1 MSTNSGTG
9 EPGASNEHQWTLRQR
24 VTALCLLTAAVLT
37 FLAAGATTA
46 AMANRG
52 QLDNLLDRITPMRSA
67 ASDLEAALV
76 DQQAAV
82 RTYVLNGFNAE
93 LERYAED
100 LSKERTAVAAIA
112 GSPAASPTI
121 KEQLSVATQLADR
134 WHAEVA
140 DPAIAAR
147 SAGDKT
153 AAEALLNDPTGAL
166 FDQARAAVVAMQHSM
181 QAVRDESIASIK
193 DTSTTLQFVLVV
205 AVILV
210 IAGGV
215 ALVMALQT
223 TVVGP
228 LTDLAAQVRRVARG
242 SYGTAI
248 TTSGPPE
255 LRRLAFDV
263 NSMRQQIASDLAE
276 VEAARRQ
283 IEEANVLL
291 EQQAVELVRSNRDLE
306 QFAYVA
312 SHDLQEPLRKVS
324 SFWQLL
330 QRRYEGQLDERAQEY
345 IAFAVNGAQ
354 RMQRLITDLL
364 TFSRIGRATT
374 GFVDIA
380 LSRLVA
386 DEVAQLDLTAE
397 PNGADITWSAL
408 PVVRGEEPLL
418 ATLFAN
424 LIGNAV
430 KFHRPDEPARVRLS
444 ARLDGDMWEI
454 SCVDD
459 GIGIEQEYAEKVF
472 IIFQR
477 LHSRDTYPGTG
488 IGLAIAKKI
497 VEYHDGTIWVDT
509 SHKGGTAIRF
519 TLPASRAGLAD
530 HSTGGV
536 TQRDRPAEPPTPEA
550 PTAAA
555 TESASLST
563 SDSSSAATVNRNP
576 GGALSRNSDPGATAH
591 PRSRIAATAAD
602 SSGVDTQTL
611 MPLAPRAATPRA
623 ANADSTAERRAAYSR
638 FAAATVSPTDS
649 SRHSSTTSRCSSVD
663 TQPEPSRIRPSTRAI
678 VA

>member
-1 MSTNSGTG
+1 MSTTSGSV
-9 EPGASNEHQWTLRQR
+9 EPGGSNERQWTLRQR
-24 VTALCLLTAAVLT
+24 VTALCLLVVAVLT

-52 QLDNLLDRITPMRSA
+52 QVDHLTDRITPMRSA
-67 ASDLEAALV
+67 GTELEAVLV
-76 DQQAAV
+76 DQETAV
-82 RTYVLNGFNAE
+82 RAYVLNGLTLE
-93 LERYAED
+93 LERYRGELANEQ
-100 LSKERTAVAAIA
+100 AAAAAIA
-112 GSPAASPTI
+112 GSTAATPEI
-121 KEQLSVATQLADR
+121 KEQLQVATDLAQR
-134 WHAEVA
+134 WRAEIA

-147 SAGDKT
+147 TADDKT
-153 AAEALLNDPTGAL
+153 GAEARLNDASGVR
-166 FDQARAAVVAMQHSM
+166 FDQVRAAVVAMQESM
-181 QAVRDESIASIK
+181 RLVRDDAISSIK

-210 IAGGV
+210 IASGV
-215 ALVMALQT
+215 ALVTALQT

-255 LRRLAFDV
+255 LQRLAFDV

-283 IEEANVLL
+283 IEETNVLL

-324 SFWQLL
+324 SFCQLL
-330 QRRYEGQLDERAQEY
+330 QRRYEGQLDERAQQY

-364 TFSRIGRATT
+364 AFSRIGRATS
-374 GFVDIA
+374 GFVDVD
-380 LSRLVA
+380 LSHLVA
-386 DEVAQLDLTAE
+386 DEVAQLETSAGMD
-397 PNGADITWSAL
+397 GADITWSDL

-430 KFHRPDEPARVRLS
+430 KFHRPDQPAKLHIS
-444 ARLDGDMWEI
+444 ARLDGDCWEI
-454 SCVDD
+454 SCVDN
-459 GIGIEQEYAEKVF
+459 GIGIEEEYAEKVF
-472 IIFQR
+472 VIFQR

-497 VEYHDGTIWVDT
+497 VEHHDGTIWIDT
-509 SHKGGTAIRF
+509 AYKDGAAIRF
-519 TLPASRAGLAD
+519 TLPTAP
-530 HSTGGV
+530 TGGAESAAGRSAH
-536 TQRDRPAEPPTPEA
+536 RDRPAAGFAPEE
-550 PTAAA
+550 PTATA
-555 TESASLST
+555 TAPASRST
-563 SDSSSAATVNRNP
+563 SESSSAAMVNRNP
-576 GGALSRNSDPGATAH
+576 GGELSRNNDPGATAQ

-602 SSGVDTQTL
+602 SSDVDTQML
-611 MPLAPRAATPRA
+611 MPLAPRAVTPWA
-623 ANADSTAERRAAYSR
+623 ESADSTADRRPA
-638 FAAATVSPTDS
+638 
-649 SRHSSTTSRCSSVD
+649 
-663 TQPEPSRIRPSTRAI
+663 
-678 VA
+678 

>member
-1 MSTNSGTG
+1 MLSGSA
-9 EPGASNEHQWTLRQR
+9 EPGANNHRQWTLRQR

-46 AMANRG
+46 AMANRD
-52 QLDNLLDRITPMRSA
+52 QLDNLLDRITPMRAA

-76 DQQAAV
+76 DQQTAV
-82 RTYVLNGFNAE
+82 RSYVLNGFNVE
-93 LERYAED
+93 LARYREE
-100 LSKERTAVAAIA
+100 LTRERTAAAAISGSVAAT
-112 GSPAASPTI
+112 PQI
-121 KEQLSVATQLADR
+121 KEQLRVAAELADR
-134 WHAEVA
+134 WRAEIA

-147 SAGDKT
+147 AGGDR
-153 AAEALLNDPTGAL
+153 AGAEARLDDPAGVP
-166 FDQARAAVVAMQHSM
+166 FDQVRAAVVAMEESM
-181 QAVRDESIASIK
+181 RVVRDDAVASIK

-255 LRRLAFDV
+255 LQRLAFDV
-263 NSMRQQIASDLAE
+263 NSMRQQITSDLAE
-276 VEAARRQ
+276 VEAARRE
-283 IEEANVLL
+283 IEEAKVRL

-324 SFWQLL
+324 SFCQLL

-345 IAFAVNGAQ
+345 ITFAVNGAQ

-374 GFVDIA
+374 GFVDVD
-380 LSRLVA
+380 LNRLVA
-386 DEVAQLDLTAE
+386 DEVAQLDLSAE
-397 PNGADITWSAL
+397 PNGADIAWSDL
-408 PVVRGEEPLL
+408 PVVRGEEALL

-430 KFHRPDEPARVRLS
+430 KFHRPGEPARVRLS
-444 ARLDGDMWEI
+444 ARLDDEVWEI
-454 SCVDD
+454 SCVDN
-459 GIGIEQEYAEKVF
+459 GIGIEEEYAEKVF
-472 IIFQR
+472 VIFQR

-497 VEYHDGTIWVDT
+497 VEYHDGTIWIDT
-509 SHKGGTAIRF
+509 TYQGGTAVRF
-519 TLPASRAGLAD
+519 TLPAMPTAAVDRT
-530 HSTGGV
+530 TGGA
-536 TQRDRPAEPPTPEA
+536 TQRESPAGGPTPEA

-555 TESASLST
+555 TASASRST
-563 SDSSSAATVNRNP
+563 SESSSAPTVNRNP
-576 GGALSRNSDPGATAH
+576 GGELSRNSDPGATAQ

-602 SSGVDTQTL
+602 SSDVGTQTL
-611 MPLAPRAATPRA
+611 MPLAPRAATPLA
-623 ANADSTAERRAAYSR
+623 ANADRTADRRAAYSR
-638 FAAATVSPTDS
+638 FAALTAAATDL
-649 SRHSSTTSRCSSVD
+649 SRHSSTTSRCSRVE
-663 TQPEPSRIRPSTRAI
+663 TQPEPSRIRPSTRAM